1 MDLIEL
7 FAINVRKRR
16 NELGL
21 SQEELAD
28 ICGVHR
34 TYISLIE
41 RKKRNVTIKN
51 IEIIAKG
58 LGTEPYQLLQEENQY
73 DIRRKK

>member
-1 MDLIEL
+1 MELIEL
-7 FAINVRKRR
+7 FSINVRKKRK
-16 NELGL
+16 ELNL

-28 ICGVHR
+28 ICGLHR

-58 LGTEPYQLLQEENQY
+58 LSIELKQLSL
-73 DIRRKK
+73 

>member
-1 MDLIEL
+1 MELIEL
-7 FAINVRKRR
+7 FSINVRKKRK
-16 NELGL
+16 ELNL

-28 ICGVHR
+28 ICGLHR

-58 LGTEPYQLLQEENQY
+58 LSIEPYQLLMEEN
-73 DIRRKK
+73 

>member
-1 MDLIEL
+1 MNLIEL
-7 FAINVRKRR
+7 FAINVRKKR
-16 NELGL
+16 NELNL

-28 ICGVHR
+28 ICGLHR

-41 RKKRNVTIKN
+41 RKKRNVTIKS

-58 LGTEPYQLLQEENQY
+58 LDIEPYQLLLEGNY
-73 DIRRKK
+73 DIRRRK

>member
-1 MDLIEL
+1 MELIEL
-7 FAINVRKRR
+7 FSNNVRKKRK
-16 NELGL
+16 ELNL

-28 ICGVHR
+28 ICGLHR

-51 IEIIAKG
+51 IEVIAKG
-58 LGTEPYQLLQEENQY
+58 LNVEAYQLLMKEGK
-73 DIRRKK
+73 R

>member
-1 MDLIEL
+1 MDLVEI
-7 FAINVRKRR
+7 FAINVKNKRR
-16 NELGL
+16 ELNI

-28 ICGVHR
+28 ICGLHR

-41 RKKRNVTIKN
+41 RKKRNITIKN

-58 LGTEPYQLLQEENQY
+58 LNTKPYQLLMKENEF
-73 DIRRKK
+73 DTRRRE

>member
-1 MDLIEL
+1 MNLIEL
-7 FAINVRKRR
+7 FAINVRKKR
-16 NELGL
+16 NELNL

-28 ICGVHR
+28 ICGLHR

-41 RKKRNVTIKN
+41 RKKRNVTIKS

-58 LGTEPYQLLQEENQY
+58 LDIEPYQLLLEENY
-73 DIRRKK
+73 DIRRRK